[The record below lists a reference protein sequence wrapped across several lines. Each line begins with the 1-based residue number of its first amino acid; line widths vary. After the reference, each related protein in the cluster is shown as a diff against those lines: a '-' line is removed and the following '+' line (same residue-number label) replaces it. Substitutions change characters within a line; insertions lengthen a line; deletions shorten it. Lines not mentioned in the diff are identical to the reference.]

1 MSTDRISPDVSDGNS
16 PNPRPGFETD
26 VIREVEG
33 LFSALPSGTATVHVG
48 RVPGH
53 ADWPEPY
60 FEVAPTNSKAARFE
74 GIAVVDDL
82 TLIIGEA
89 EREFV
94 GFARGG
100 SVVRGAS
107 WQQELRWIWQTV
119 LAGGFAQHHYLDS
132 RGKVIGWSG
141 TFLVNGYELLFRNG
155 RQTEHL
161 FGRKRVR
168 EITYERYIL
177 DPGLII
183 R

>member
-1 MSTDRISPDVSDGNS
+1 VGWAPKTIIQMSTDRISPDVSDGSS
-16 PNPRPGFETD
+16 PNPSPGFETD

-33 LFSALPSGTATVHVG
+33 LFSALPSGTATLHVG

-60 FEVAPTNSKAARFE
+60 FEVTPTNSKAARFE
-74 GIAVVDDL
+74 GIAVADDL

-100 SVVRGAS
+100 SIMRGAS
-107 WQQELRWIWQTV
+107 WQQELRWIWETV

-132 RGKVIGWSG
+132 LGKVIGCG
-141 TFLVNGYELLFRNG
+141 GNGDGNQLP
-155 RQTEHL
+155 T
-161 FGRKRVR
+161 
-168 EITYERYIL
+168 IRYSSPNSFKYPKL
-177 DPGLII
+177 GNRSL
-183 R
+183 